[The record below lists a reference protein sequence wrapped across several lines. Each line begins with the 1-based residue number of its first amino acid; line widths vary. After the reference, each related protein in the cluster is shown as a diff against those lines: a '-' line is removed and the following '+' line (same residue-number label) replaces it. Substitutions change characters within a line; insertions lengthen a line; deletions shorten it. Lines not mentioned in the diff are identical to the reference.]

1 MKQIQI
7 SDELNT
13 GEMIKKI
20 RAEKN
25 ITMQDLSEASG
36 VSISA
41 ICRYEKGARVPNM
54 GTFDRLMKAMD
65 ADVTIVTK

>member
-1 MKQIQI
+1 MKQILI

-41 ICRYEKGARVPNM
+41 ICRYEKGARIP
-54 GTFDRLMKAMD
+54 RLMKAMD